1 MQLTEED
8 LKPGDHIYVRRKGI
22 LYSHHGIYAGERS
35 VIHFK
40 GLEKEKI
47 NPVVKETDL
56 DHFLQGGKL
65 RRRDYKKRLPHS
77 ETLKIAKG
85 GLSNSGYSLGF
96 NNCEHF
102 VSYCA
107 TGKKKSKQIRRTI
120 GGIIGVAVVA
130 TGAIIR
136 KKTLKNQEVNF

>member
-22 LYSHHGIYAGERS
+22 LYSHHGIYAGERY

-40 GLEKEKI
+40 GVEKEKI
-47 NPVVKETDL
+47 DPVVKKTDL

-65 RRRDYKKRLPHS
+65 RRRDYKKRLAHS

-85 GLSNSGYSLGF
+85 ELSNRGYSLGL

-107 TGKKKSKQIRRTI
+107 TGKRKSKQIRRTI
-120 GGIIGVAVVA
+120 GGIIGGAVVVI
-130 TGAIIR
+130 GAIIQ
-136 KKTLKNQEVNF
+136 KKTIKKQAG